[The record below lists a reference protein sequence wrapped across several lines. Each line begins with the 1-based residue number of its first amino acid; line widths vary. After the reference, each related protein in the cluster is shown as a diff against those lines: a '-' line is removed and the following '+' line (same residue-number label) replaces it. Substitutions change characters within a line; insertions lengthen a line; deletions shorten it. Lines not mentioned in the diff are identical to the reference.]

1 MRSSDTVTV
10 IYTEKGDFLEIPT
23 PEKPPLLGQTIEIT
37 VKPQRKSSLNPSWLK
52 YSAAAAVF
60 LLVFSLSAFYLLF
73 NPNMAVASVELEL
86 NQGITL
92 TLNKEGKIVATNQV
106 MVSDDFIEG
115 LSLKG
120 MDIYQAVGL
129 ILKNAENKGILNP
142 TDSLILAT
150 VIPLTEK
157 GAQAVSLEKLRTTV
171 SEEMLRQNLSGN
183 IVLNKAD
190 PNIEQSARKEGMS
203 VNRYLIYDRSQE
215 RGIPLQ
221 PASLRTGNVQK
232 ALADAQVDVS
242 TLFPTESYKVNPEH
256 SKDDSSASTT
266 KPWSNKDEAAP
277 SNHSDRS
284 SSTPSNQKTPP
295 EQYQDEPAA
304 VNPRTESP
312 HNSWEQ
318 PRSPDFP
325 SSEDSNRSYFQ
336 YSPERYP
343 RQNSDW
349 EKSGSW

>member
-1 MRSSDTVTV
+1 
-10 IYTEKGDFLEIPT
+10 
-23 PEKPPLLGQTIEIT
+23 
-37 VKPQRKSSLNPSWLK
+37 
-52 YSAAAAVF
+52 
-60 LLVFSLSAFYLLF
+60 
-73 NPNMAVASVELEL
+73 
-86 NQGITL
+86 
-92 TLNKEGKIVATNQV
+92 
-106 MVSDDFIEG
+106 
-115 LSLKG
+115 
-120 MDIYQAVGL
+120 
-129 ILKNAENKGILNP
+129 
-142 TDSLILAT
+142 
-150 VIPLTEK
+150 
-157 GAQAVSLEKLRTTV
+157 
-171 SEEMLRQNLSGN
+171 
-183 IVLNKAD
+183 
-190 PNIEQSARKEGMS
+190 MS

-266 KPWSNKDEAAP
+266 KPWSNKDEAASINEQHWSSESDKTPTGSPDQTNPQQPP